1 MKELKSLNKYFYKY
15 RKRFLLGIIITI
27 VSQIFAVVTPEFV
40 GNSITSLNNF
50 LNNQISSEEIKNI
63 LFKDFALILGAT
75 ILSGFF
81 TFWMRQTIIVMSRH
95 VEFDMKNEIFQQYQ
109 KLSLN
114 FFKKQRTGD
123 LMSRISE
130 DVSKVRQYVGPAVMY
145 SINTAIRMTV
155 VLAQMFIISPKL
167 TLYALIP
174 VPILAFVMMKLT
186 KEVHKRSFAYQ
197 QNLSKLSSFSQE
209 IFSGIRVIK
218 AYTQEKRK
226 NEEYNNVT
234 NDSKSIYMKLATTNA
249 LIGPLMVGLIGASN
263 VIVIYIGSSMYING
277 EIADVGVVAQFIMYI
292 NLLTWPIASLGWVA
306 SMIQEAESSQKRI
319 NEFMKE
325 IPSIQSNQNAL
336 EKDIQGSI
344 SFNNVSFTY
353 QDTGIKALQ
362 DISFDLEKGKTL
374 AILGH
379 TGSGKSTIL
388 YLINRLYDVENG
400 SVLIDNINVKEHN
413 VQNLRN
419 QISVVPQEAFLF
431 SDSIKNNIKYGKPEA
446 TDEEVIQYAKAADVD
461 RNIVKFKDGYETI
474 LGERGLTL
482 SGGQKQRVS
491 IARALIK
498 NAPILLLDDSLSA
511 VDTETEERILN
522 NLKDIV
528 KNTTTVI
535 VTHRVS
541 SAKNADKIIVLEKGK
556 IIETGNHSELIS
568 KNGYYSELYSKQLN
582 EK

>member
-109 KLSLN
+109 KLSLD

-446 TDEEVIQYAKAADVD
+446 TDEEVIQYAIAADVD

-528 KNTTTVI
+528 KNTTTII